1 MPRTAEPL
9 AFVVD
14 DCFHLERL
22 GWVLAPSLAVDR
34 FPPDARLA
42 IEVVEPG
49 GSARSLAGSFLV
61 QHLHVTGGGSHWQ
74 GVVVLDESAGRLPAG
89 SHVTCRLPPAIEA
102 AHVPDDL
109 AEVRALFEEYAAS
122 LGFDLEFQGFRDE
135 LAGLPGD
142 YAEPGRGALLLA
154 HDAGAV
160 AGCVALRAIDAETC
174 EMKRLYIR
182 PAWRGR
188 GLGRLLAEAIIAE
201 ARRLGYRAMRLDT
214 VPSMTGALALY
225 RSLGFVAI
233 APYRHNPIDGAVFL
247 ELALSRPA

>member
-1 MPRTAEPL
+1 MRRTAEPL
-9 AFVVD
+9 ALVVE
-14 DCFHLERL
+14 DCFHLQRR

-34 FPPDARLA
+34 FPADARLA

-49 GSARSLAGSFLV
+49 GTARALAGRFLV
-61 QHLHVTGGGSHWQ
+61 QHLHATGGGSRWQ
-74 GVVVLDESAGRLPAG
+74 GVVLVDESAGPLPAG
-89 SHVTCRLPPAIEA
+89 SHITCRLPPAIAA
-102 AHVPDDL
+102 AHIPDDL
-109 AEVRALFEEYAAS
+109 AEVRALFEEYAGS

-142 YAEPGRGALLLA
+142 YAEPGGALLLA

-182 PAWRGR
+182 PEWRGR

-201 ARRLGYRAMRLDT
+201 ARRLGYRAIRLDT

-225 RSLGFVAI
+225 RSLGFAAI

-247 ELALSRPA
+247 ELTL